1 MANASVDGGTY
12 VHELFGA
19 GDTARDLAAVDW
31 AGTPLGPTEGWPRS
45 LTSIVRALASSRFSM
60 WMAWGPELTFLCNDA
75 YRRDTLGAKY
85 PWALGRPAAEVWAE
99 IWPDIGPRIDGV
111 MTTRQA
117 TWDEA
122 LLLFL
127 ERHGYR
133 EETYHTFSYSP
144 LTDDDDE
151 VVGMLCV
158 VSEETERVIGAKRM
172 SLVRDLGAR
181 LAAQRNESEVLA
193 AASRELS
200 AGAALLPFT
209 LTYLTDQDTGEP
221 VLAAST
227 GVVLPHPVAPRVLRP
242 GGPWPLA
249 TVQAG
254 GTEVVTD
261 LAARFGDLPT
271 GGWPEGPQRAL
282 LVPFRRQD
290 DDRPLGFLVAGLNP
304 YQALDA
310 DHRGFVELLAGQVA
324 AALHS
329 ARAYQDERRRA
340 ERLLELDRAKTDFFT
355 NVSHEFRTPLTL
367 MLGPTDDALTD
378 AAAPL
383 PPVQRERLEIVRR
396 NGARL
401 LRLVDTLLDFSR
413 VESGT
418 AQAQFEAV
426 DLGLVTAELA
436 NSFRHAV
443 ERVGLTFEVDCPP
456 LPRPVLLDREMWARI
471 VLNLLSNAL
480 KFTFDGGITVRLVAG
495 DEGPVLT
502 VTDTGSGISAADQVR
517 LFDRFV
523 RVIDARSRSFEGSG
537 IGLAL
542 VADLTALHG
551 GRVELDSAPGR
562 GSTFTVT
569 LPWDAGHEDRDASAP
584 QVQDRPAAVGL
595 SSARGFLD
603 EAARWLV
610 TTEVPSVREPA
621 PGAER
626 VDPDRPTVLV
636 VDDNADMRDY
646 VGRLLA
652 ADHHVLLAADG
663 RAGLELARA
672 EVPDLVLSDVMMPE
686 LDGFGLLEALRSD
699 PRTVHVPVVLVSA
712 RSGEDATVLG
722 LDSGAD
728 DYLAKPFSSRELLAR
743 VRANLELERVRR
755 TRRELERMQRLLDQA
770 QRLAKVGSW
779 ELDVATGSVSGS
791 TEFVRQIGLDPSDL
805 ASADLAST
813 DLASPDLGRSG
824 LETIVATRLHPDD
837 REWVRDALRAAAE
850 GEPMDFTVRF
860 LAPSGE
866 VRSFRTIGE
875 AETRD
880 GTVRLRGSIQDVT
893 EQLLAEE
900 ARAAAAAATEVAARE
915 HRIADELQ
923 RSLLPAAQVDAEL
936 VSVASFYSAG
946 AEGTQVGG
954 DWYDVIELGGGRT
967 ALVVGDVMGRG
978 VPAAAVMG
986 QLRSAV
992 RAFARLDLPPTR
1004 VLEYLDGVVRDL
1016 GDDQIVTCLYAVHD
1030 PYDASLTVA
1039 NAGHLP
1045 PLVRRPGGV
1054 VERLQDAQ
1062 GPPLGTAVAALVETR
1077 VTLEQGA
1084 VLVLY
1089 TDGLVED
1096 RGRDIDDGIDAL
1108 TRLVEQMPETLATDT
1123 PAGLVATL
1131 LPRGADDDIALL
1143 MAQIAGDGPGA
1154 TLELDVVDEPVSV
1167 RGARRAVAGALT
1179 GWGVDDDVADT
1190 VLLLVSELVTN
1201 ALLHGRPP
1209 VQVRVRRSPTA
1220 VVVEV
1225 HDDAQTLPRRDD
1237 PGDGDEHGRGL
1248 QLVSAL
1254 ASRWGTRPT
1263 VTGKAVWCTVPL
1275 DARGA

>member
-1 MANASVDGGTY
+1 MAKPAVDGGTF

-19 GDTARDLAAVDW
+19 GETARALAAVDW
-31 AGTPLGPTEGWPRS
+31 AGTPLGPTDGWPRS
-45 LTSIVRALASSRFSM
+45 LTSIVRALVSSRFSM

-85 PWALGRPAAEVWAE
+85 PWALGRPAGEVWAE
-99 IWPDIGPRIDGV
+99 IWPEIWPRIDGV
-111 MTTRQA
+111 MTTRRA

-122 LLLFL
+122 LMLFL

-144 LTDDDDE
+144 LTDDDDQ

-172 SLVRDLGAR
+172 ALVRDLGAR
-181 LAAQRNESEVLA
+181 VAAQRNESEVLA

-209 LTYLTDQDTGEP
+209 LTYLTDEDTGEP

-227 GVVLPHPVAPRVLRP
+227 GVVLPHAVAPRVLRP

-249 TVQAG
+249 AVQAG

-261 LAARFGDLPT
+261 LGARFTELPT
-271 GGWPEGPQRAL
+271 GGWPDPPQLAL

-290 DDRPLGFLVAGLNP
+290 DDRPVGFLVAGLNP

-310 DHRGFVELLAGQVA
+310 DHRGFVELVAGQVA

-367 MLGPTDDALTD
+367 MLGPTDDALADVTD
-378 AAAPL
+378 PL
-383 PPVQRERLEIVRR
+383 APVQRERLEIVRR

-418 AQAQFEAV
+418 AQARFEAV

-436 NSFRHAV
+436 HSFRHAV
-443 ERVGLTFEVDCPP
+443 ERVGLSFDVDCPP
-456 LPRPVLLDREMWARI
+456 LPRPVLIDREMWARI

-480 KFTFDGGITVRLVAG
+480 KFTFSGGVAVRLVAG
-495 DEGPVLT
+495 DDGPVLT
-502 VTDTGSGISAADQVR
+502 VTDTGAGISAADQVR

-523 RVIDARSRSFEGSG
+523 RVADARSRSFEGSG

-569 LPWDAGHEDRDASAP
+569 LPWGAGQEQGHGTPPEVDGTAP
-584 QVQDRPAAVGL
+584 AEG
-595 SSARGFLD
+595 SSVRGFLD

-610 TTEVPSVREPA
+610 GTEAPRGPEPA
-621 PGAER
+621 ATADA
-626 VDPDRPTVLV
+626 DPDRPTVLV

-652 ADHHVLLAADG
+652 SEHDVLLAADG

-686 LDGFGLLEALRSD
+686 LDGFGLLAALRSD
-699 PRTVHVPVVLVSA
+699 PRTMHVPVVLVSA

-770 QRLAKVGSW
+770 QRLARVGSW
-779 ELDVATGSVSGS
+779 ELDLASGSVSGS
-791 TEFVRQIGLDPSDL
+791 TEFLRQIGLDPAGLDPSGLD
-805 ASADLAST
+805 AT
-813 DLASPDLGRSG
+813 DLDPSGPGRSG
-824 LETIVATRLHPDD
+824 FETLVATRLHPDD
-837 REWVRDALRAAAE
+837 REWVREALLAAAD
-850 GEPMDFTVRF
+850 GAPLDITVR
-860 LAPSGE
+860 LLDLSGE

-875 AETRD
+875 AESLD
-880 GTVRLRGSIQDVT
+880 GSVRLRGSIQDVT

-900 ARAAAAAATEVAARE
+900 ARATAAAATEVAARE

-923 RSLLPAAQVDAEL
+923 RSLLPAAQVEAEL

-1004 VLEYLDGVVRDL
+1004 VLEHLDGVVRDL

-1030 PYDASLTVA
+1030 PYDASLTMA

-1077 VTLEQGA
+1077 VTLEPGA

-1167 RGARRAVAGALT
+1167 RGVRRAVAAALD
-1179 GWGVDDDVADT
+1179 GWGVAEDVADT

-1220 VVVEV
+1220 VVLEV

-1275 DARGA
+1275 DGRGA